1 MKKYLKKVL
10 VCVAA
15 ATLAVGGI
23 GAMPAAAVAHAQTE
37 SPQYDNRVVVIAD
50 LSIEGDTVNFS
61 ARAMSLDEITSVTM
75 RVNCEKTTYEGEF
88 VRRKPAKNT
97 STLLPVIASGTMQA
111 EKGYVYTVYA
121 TADVT
126 FADGTKA
133 SYTDTK
139 SQSY

>member
-1 MKKYLKKVL
+1 MKNYLKKVM

-15 ATLAVGGI
+15 AALAVAGV
-23 GAMPAAAVAHAQTE
+23 GAMPAAAVAQTA

-50 LSIEGDTVNFS
+50 LSIDGDKVYFS
-61 ARAMSLDEITSVTM
+61 ARAMSFEEITSVTM
-75 RVNCEKTTYEGEF
+75 RVNCDKTTYEGEF
-88 VRRKPAKNT
+88 VRRKPAWNT

-111 EKGYVYTVYA
+111 EEGYVYTVYA

-126 FADGTKA
+126 FADGTKV

-139 SQSY
+139 SQNY

>member
-15 ATLAVGGI
+15 AALAVAGI
-23 GAMPAAAVAHAQTE
+23 GAMPAAAVAQMV

-50 LSIEGDTVNFS
+50 VSIDGDTVYFS
-61 ARAMSLDEITSVTM
+61 GRAESLDEITSVTM
-75 RVNCEKTTYEGEF
+75 RVNCDKVTYMGEF
-88 VRRKPAKNT
+88 VRRKPAWNT

-111 EKGYVYTVYA
+111 EKKHMYTVYA

-133 SYTDTK
+133 SYTDAK
-139 SQSY
+139 SIIY